1 MLQPTARPLPR
12 PILGL
17 AVSESEM
24 GFAATEGPLR
34 AEQGVSPVTSV
45 VVQKVNRKRS
55 LGIVKVGNNKL
66 FAHWPTSLTY
76 INLGVV
82 VLVRTVTRTS
92 HGKIFQVIVL
102 VQYHKVYFNS
112 SFRNLHLILSTIV
125 CWATFNSWG
134 SCPSRTDCSTFRSLP
149 GLLGVVCLPLPN
161 CLQI

>member
-1 MLQPTARPLPR
+1 MLLQPTARPLPR

-66 FAHWPTSLTY
+66 FAHWPTSHTY

-82 VLVRTVTRTS
+82 VLVRMR
-92 HGKIFQVIVL
+92 
-102 VQYHKVYFNS
+102 
-112 SFRNLHLILSTIV
+112 
-125 CWATFNSWG
+125 
-134 SCPSRTDCSTFRSLP
+134 SRTPRPASGCGWT
-149 GLLGVVCLPLPN
+149 LGKP
-161 CLQI
+161 

>member
-34 AEQGVSPVTSV
+34 AEHGVSPVTSV

-66 FAHWPTSLTY
+66 FAHWPTSHTY

-82 VLVRTVTRTS
+82 VLVRMR
-92 HGKIFQVIVL
+92 
-102 VQYHKVYFNS
+102 
-112 SFRNLHLILSTIV
+112 
-125 CWATFNSWG
+125 
-134 SCPSRTDCSTFRSLP
+134 SRTLRPTSCCGGT
-149 GLLGVVCLPLPN
+149 LGKP
-161 CLQI
+161 

>member
-24 GFAATEGPLR
+24 GFADTEGPLR
-34 AEQGVSPVTSV
+34 ADQGVSLVTSV
-45 VVQKVNRKRS
+45 VV
-55 LGIVKVGNNKL
+55 
-66 FAHWPTSLTY
+66 
-76 INLGVV
+76 GVV

-112 SFRNLHLILSTIV
+112 
-125 CWATFNSWG
+125 
-134 SCPSRTDCSTFRSLP
+134 
-149 GLLGVVCLPLPN
+149 
-161 CLQI
+161 

>member
-1 MLQPTARPLPR
+1 MGWWRGPWGFLWRFMPPSRPLSTGSSSFHATYWFENGSIGAMLQPTARPLPR

-34 AEQGVSPVTSV
+34 AEQGVSLVTSV

-66 FAHWPTSLTY
+66 FAHWPTSHTY

-82 VLVRTVTRTS
+82 VLVRMR
-92 HGKIFQVIVL
+92 
-102 VQYHKVYFNS
+102 
-112 SFRNLHLILSTIV
+112 
-125 CWATFNSWG
+125 
-134 SCPSRTDCSTFRSLP
+134 SRTPRPTSCC
-149 GLLGVVCLPLPN
+149 G
-161 CLQI
+161 